1 MDLNLT
7 RIDYTQVGLT
17 SPKTMELLPLAGK
30 TQKIAIADND
40 GVVQCFSMKKG
51 EVITQFKTLPS
62 QKIQRLKLGGVH
74 DAPKSNI
81 FVASASEVRGFS
93 KKGKQFLAFNT
104 NISETIQSMYVEGAD
119 LFVCGNYIF
128 NHYKECKDIH
138 NMLCSDKIN
147 DVLCLPQTKED
158 VITPVI
164 ACQDRL
170 LRIIKGS
177 DVLFKVEVPGPPSV
191 LELFDKDGDAE
202 RNEVIYGTA
211 DGRIGLLEL
220 GSSEEVHRWKIE
232 NLKRNGGVTCLDM
245 FDITGDGVM
254 DLLVGRD
261 DGLVD
266 IYSFD
271 ESAQPFHK
279 YAHTC
284 NESITSIQGGIVG
297 SPGYPEIVCATY
309 PGWVIGL
316 TTEPLTKRGGI
327 ATEALDQ
334 ATKIKMSDLKQELEE
349 IHKNVLQQREKFQN
363 SGLDKCSVSSINN
376 FHMNTRFVLNG
387 DEACYLLS
395 VELQS
400 PIDNILIQSDVVIH
414 MMDVDK
420 NSAVVSF
427 SACQPENG
435 NCLLATYRCQASTTR
450 LDLKIR
456 TVEGQYGTLQV
467 YVTPRTQP
475 RICQVKQFAIK
486 PLSLHLRTHSFDANR
501 PFNSLK
507 LKGQFSLAEAHSWV
521 RSCLPEFPEKP
532 PMGDTVT
539 FHFVSSFQQT
549 MLECSYSK
557 GEVIFCSDNISTISI
572 LKDFLTAEATKRKI
586 HLNITYDIDEN
597 SATYILNLMHPKLQ
611 NQLSLARKVQILE
624 ALKEL
629 QVHEKDLSFLSE
641 DYKQII
647 DNADDIKEKFTQQ
660 PFLLDRLYGIITDL
674 YIDTWKFKG
683 QNVKNQIPALKEMLS
698 NYELSKL
705 VTFFETSAESP

>member
-1 MDLNLT
+1 MIKKYFTDAECLIT
-7 RIDYTQVGLT
+7 
-17 SPKTMELLPLAGK
+17 KKLLAFLIIIYIFACFLIHSLLFSNCFPCCTWLVNHCLSAYF
-30 TQKIAIADND
+30 IA
-40 GVVQCFSMKKG
+40 CFS
-51 EVITQFKTLPS
+51 
-62 QKIQRLKLGGVH
+62 
-74 DAPKSNI
+74 
-81 FVASASEVRGFS
+81 
-93 KKGKQFLAFNT
+93 
-104 NISETIQSMYVEGAD
+104 
-119 LFVCGNYIF
+119 
-128 NHYKECKDIH
+128 
-138 NMLCSDKIN
+138 
-147 DVLCLPQTKED
+147 
-158 VITPVI
+158 
-164 ACQDRL
+164 
-170 LRIIKGS
+170 
-177 DVLFKVEVPGPPSV
+177 PPLHV
-191 LELFDKDGDAE
+191 
-202 RNEVIYGTA
+202 
-211 DGRIGLLEL
+211 
-220 GSSEEVHRWKIE
+220 
-232 NLKRNGGVTCLDM
+232 
-245 FDITGDGVM
+245 
-254 DLLVGRD
+254 
-261 DGLVD
+261 
-266 IYSFD
+266 
-271 ESAQPFHK
+271 
-279 YAHTC
+279 
-284 NESITSIQGGIVG
+284 
-297 SPGYPEIVCATY
+297 
-309 PGWVIGL
+309 GWVIGL

>member
-138 NMLCSDKIN
+138 NMLCTDKIN
-147 DVLCLPQTKED
+147 DVLCLPQTKEA
-158 VITPVI
+158 VTTPVI

-170 LRIIKGS
+170 LRVIKGS

-191 LELFDKDGDAE
+191 LELFDKDGGAE

-220 GSSEEVHRWKIE
+220 GSSEEVQRWKIE

-297 SPGYPEIVCATY
+297 SPGYPEIVCSTY
-309 PGWVIGL
+309 PGIVSGL
-316 TTEPLTKRGGI
+316 TTKKLKKHKGPDGLELTNQGR
-327 ATEALDQ
+327 AQLNALR
-334 ATKIKMSDLKQELEE
+334 QELEE

-475 RICQVKQFAIK
+475 RICQVRQFAIK

-557 GEVIFCSDNISTISI
+557 GEVIFRSDNISTISI

-647 DNADDIKEKFTQQ
+647 DNADDIKEKFAQQ
-660 PFLLDRLYGIITDL
+660 PFLLDRLYDIL
-674 YIDTWKFKG
+674 
-683 QNVKNQIPALKEMLS
+683 
-698 NYELSKL
+698 
-705 VTFFETSAESP
+705 